1 MDTAPILLV
10 DDDPALLHALPR
22 MLSLRM
28 SGVEVQTAESAQ
40 VALTMIE
47 QQEYD
52 AIVSDIKMSGMD
64 GLGLLAKVQ
73 EHHPETPVVLILGR
87 ACMFYLKC
95 LDRTYLFAKLYIGYI
110 WFISDKLSLMRCYS
124 HGYSTDFVG
133 R

>member
-47 QQEYD
+47 QHEYD
-52 AIVSDIKMSGMD
+52 AM
-64 GLGLLAKVQ
+64 A
-73 EHHPETPVVLILGR
+73 
-87 ACMFYLKC
+87 
-95 LDRTYLFAKLYIGYI
+95 
-110 WFISDKLSLMRCYS
+110 
-124 HGYSTDFVG
+124 STRSVTA
-133 R
+133 